1 MVKLILS
8 FFIFIT
14 LTNAQSDL
22 SNRIQKIISS
32 LPSSTKASGYII
44 DANTG
49 EEIFSKDIE
58 KSMIPASNTKLFT
71 TGAALYLMGPKHE
84 FTTKIL
90 TNNPEIKDGILDGDL
105 FIKGFGHSTFGYKDF
120 DSLISLFIKS
130 DVKVITGNII
140 GDDYYFDN
148 LYTRD
153 DWIIDERANVK
164 LPPVSALVINR
175 NQLVITLNAS
185 GNERS
190 KLRYSIKPDFSFIN
204 VDMNAVVT
212 RNRSYPRIST
222 SFNKN
227 QLNIKVNNG
236 LRKRR
241 TPLRYAVN
249 IENPPLFFALAL
261 KESLEKRGIKVLGK
275 AEVGETPN
283 SIMEMASVG
292 IALDSLISIINK
304 TSNNYLAECL
314 FKSLGAFYSGE
325 EGNSFYATQ
334 AVLSAFDDVNI
345 IDDETVVVDGS
356 GISRFNTMTTGSV
369 VRLLY
374 DMYKHKLFYE
384 YFYRSLAIS
393 GIDGTLKDR
402 RVSNFIQGNFHGK
415 TGTLNGV
422 TSLSGYIT
430 GTNNHLYIV
439 SIIMEYKS
447 KGSSF
452 HKGIEDEIL
461 LELTK

>member
-261 KESLEKRGIKVLGK
+261 KESDQSYDWVNIPGNIGDDYVVYVNDVDNPTQVNGFRN
-275 AEVGETPN
+275 GETWFNANGDVIEDP
-283 SIMEMASVG
+283 STLRGAAG
-292 IALDSLISIINK
+292 IAPW
-304 TSNNYLAECL
+304 
-314 FKSLGAFYSGE
+314 
-325 EGNSFYATQ
+325 
-334 AVLSAFDDVNI
+334 
-345 IDDETVVVDGS
+345 
-356 GISRFNTMTTGSV
+356 
-369 VRLLY
+369 
-374 DMYKHKLFYE
+374 
-384 YFYRSLAIS
+384 
-393 GIDGTLKDR
+393 
-402 RVSNFIQGNFHGK
+402 
-415 TGTLNGV
+415 
-422 TSLSGYIT
+422 
-430 GTNNHLYIV
+430 
-439 SIIMEYKS
+439 
-447 KGSSF
+447 
-452 HKGIEDEIL
+452 L
-461 LELTK
+461 LEPGQERPSGDAFERYKPSVNFMPRIAFSFPISDEAIM